1 MEKVEIT
8 DVAAEG
14 KAIAKV
20 NDLVIFVPYVV
31 PGDVVDLQIKRKK
44 HHYAEAEAVKFHQY
58 SPVRAVPFCQHYGVC
73 GGCKWQVLPYSEQIR
88 YKQKQVTDNLTRIGK
103 VELPEIS
110 PILGSAKT
118 EFYRNKLEFTF
129 SNKRW
134 LTAEEVRQNVV
145 YEQMNAVGFHI
156 SNAFDKV
163 LAIEKCWLQDDISN
177 RIRNAVR
184 DYAYEHNYPF
194 INLRTH
200 EGMLRNMIVRTS
212 TTGELMVILIC
223 KIEKDEEMVLFKQL
237 LQYVADTFPEITSL
251 LYIINNKCND
261 TITDLDVHTFK
272 GKDHI
277 FEEMEGLRFKVG
289 LRNMI
294 VRTSTTGELMVIL
307 ICKIEKDEE
316 MVLFKQLLQY
326 VADTFP
332 EITSLLYII
341 NNKCNDTITDLD
353 VHTFKGKDHIFEE
366 MEGLRFKVGPKSFY
380 QTNSEQAY
388 TLYKVARNFAGLTGN
403 ELVYDL
409 YTGTGTI
416 ANFVSGQARQVI
428 GIEYVPEA
436 IEDAKVNS
444 EINGI
449 RNTLFFAGDMKDMLT
464 QDFINEYGRP
474 DVIITDPPRAG
485 MHQDVVDVILF
496 AEPKRIVYVS
506 CNPAT
511 QARDLQ
517 LLDAKYRVKA
527 VQPVDMFPHTHHVEN
542 VVLLELKNPAEKA
555 ED

>member
-1 MEKVEIT
+1 MARKKKELPLLEQVEIT
-8 DVAAEG
+8 GVAAEG
-14 KAIAKV
+14 KALARV
-20 NDLVIFVPYVV
+20 NDLVVFVPFAA
-31 PGDVVDLQIKRKK
+31 PGDIVDLQLIRKK
-44 HHYAEAEAVKFHQY
+44 HNYAEARIVKFHAY
-58 SPVRAVPFCQHYGVC
+58 SSLRVNPFCEHFGVC
-73 GGCKWQVLPYSEQIR
+73 GGCKWQHVAYDYQLQFKR
-88 YKQKQVTDNLTRIGK
+88 QQVEDNLTRIGK
-103 VELPEIS
+103 IPLPEIL
-110 PILGSAKT
+110 PTKGSTKQQY
-118 EFYRNKLEFTF
+118 YRNKLEFSF
-129 SNKRW
+129 SNKSW
-134 LTAEEVRQNVV
+134 LT
-145 YEQMNAVGFHI
+145 YEQLQTEQEFDCRNALGFHI
-156 SNAFDKV
+156 PGMFDKV
-163 LAIEKCWLQDDISN
+163 LDIKKCWLQDDISN

-184 DYAYEHNYPF
+184 DYAYQHNYSF

-223 KIEKDEEMVLFKQL
+223 KIEKEEEMALFKQM
-237 LQYVADTFPEITSL
+237 LQYIADTFPEITSL

-261 TITDLDVHTFK
+261 TITDL
-272 GKDHI
+272 
-277 FEEMEGLRFKVG
+277 E
-289 LRNMI
+289 
-294 VRTSTTGELMVIL
+294 
-307 ICKIEKDEE
+307 
-316 MVLFKQLLQY
+316 
-326 VADTFP
+326 
-332 EITSLLYII
+332 
-341 NNKCNDTITDLD
+341 

-388 TLYKVARNFAGLTGN
+388 NLYKVARNFAGLTGN

-416 ANFVSGQARQVI
+416 ANFVSKHARQVI

-436 IEDAKVNS
+436 IEDAKVNA

-449 RNTLFFAGDMKDMLT
+449 KNTLFFAGDMKDMLT
-464 QDFINEYGRP
+464 QDFINQYGRP

-517 LLDAKYRVKA
+517 LLDAKYKVKA

-542 VVLLELKNPAEKA
+542 VVLLELK
-555 ED
+555 D